1 MSIWHLIIREIFHR
15 KLNFGLGLLSVVV
28 AVTCLTGAM
37 TLLRAHDLETDRIV
51 GEREA
56 ETAQRMK
63 ELEDDYRK
71 MMLKM
76 GFNVLILPKDQ
87 NLGDLYADDFASNY
101 MPEEYATRLAN
112 SKIVTINHLLP
123 SLQQKLK
130 WPEQERTIILIGT
143 RGEVP
148 LLHRDMKKPLLD
160 AVPPGSVVVG
170 HELAQSLK
178 LSKGDEITL
187 LGREFT
193 VTTTYEERGSKDDI
207 TLWIDL
213 KEAQELLGKTG
224 QINAI
229 LALECECAGDR
240 LAQIRK
246 EISAILPDT
255 QVIEFASQALARAEA
270 RNRAA
275 KEAEAALLAEKQ
287 NRSEMRNR
295 QESFASILVP
305 LVVLGAAAWLATLSI
320 ANVRSRHAE
329 IGILRAIGVR
339 GSQIMLLF
347 LQKAILLGLVGGA
360 VGYLAGVMIGASL
373 GDVAVAENQ
382 FWAWDPA
389 LLLMALLVAPVL
401 SVVASWIPAI
411 LATRQDPALALRE
424 S

>member
-1 MSIWHLIIREIFHR
+1 MSIWHLILREIFHR
-15 KLNFGLGLLSVVV
+15 KLNFGLGLISVVI

-51 GEREA
+51 AEREA

-76 GFNVLILPKDQ
+76 GFNVLILPQDQ
-87 NLGDLYADDFASNY
+87 NLGDLYADDFASHY

-130 WPEQERTIILIGT
+130 WPEQQRTIILIGT

-160 AVPPGSVVVG
+160 AVPPGTVVVG

-178 LSKGDEITL
+178 LSKGDKITL
-187 LGREFT
+187 LGRDFT

-213 KEAQELLGKTG
+213 KEAQDLLGKTG

-240 LAQIRK
+240 LAQIRR

-275 KEAEAALLAEKQ
+275 DEAEAALLAEKH
-287 NRSEMRNR
+287 NRAEMRSR

-305 LVVLGAAAWLATLSI
+305 LVVLGAAAWLATLGI
-320 ANVRSRHAE
+320 ANVRSRLAE

-360 VGYLAGVMIGASL
+360 IGYLAGVMIGASL
-373 GDVAVAENQ
+373 GDVVVAENGL
-382 FWAWDPA
+382 WPWDPA

>member
-15 KLNFGLGLLSVVV
+15 KLNFGLGLLSVVI

-37 TLLRAHDLETDRIV
+37 SLLKAHDLETDRIV

-76 GFNVLILPKDQ
+76 GFNVLILPQDQ
-87 NLGDLYADDFASNY
+87 NLGDLYADDFASHY

-130 WPEQERTIILIGT
+130 WPEQQRTIILIGT

-170 HELAQSLK
+170 HELAQSLD
-178 LSKGDEITL
+178 LSKGDQITL
-187 LGREFT
+187 LEREFT

-270 RNRAA
+270 RIRAA
-275 KEAEAALLAEKQ
+275 DEAEAALLAEKQ
-287 NRSEMRNR
+287 NRTEMRSR

-329 IGILRAIGVR
+329 IGILRAIGFR
-339 GSQIMLLF
+339 GSQIMLMF

-360 VGYLAGVMIGASL
+360 VGYLAGMIIGASL
-373 GDVAVAENQ
+373 GEVVVAENA

-424 S
+424 T